1 MDWRV
6 VFFASYESIL
16 SIVFGLITIVITT
29 KVLERTIL
37 HVNSENSLKT
47 GNVSLG
53 LFGGTL
59 KLCILLLVQSSILP
73 SISALQ
79 TMVLGNQDITLKLVF
94 ISFTYFLFFYAITLI
109 ISMIALYLCTE
120 TYMMATTHVDEVKEL
135 KENNIAIAVIFSMV
149 VLGMTLFIR
158 PSIGRFISSLV
169 NYQALEAKSFLAPAP
184 STDGMAAPPK
194 KPVMPE

>member
-6 VFFASYESIL
+6 VFFASYESVL
-16 SIVFGLITIVITT
+16 SIVFGLVTIVITT

-120 TYMMATTHVDEVKEL
+120 TYMVATTHVDEVKEL